1 MSDVNGAQD
10 AAPDAGAGPAEGG
23 GGQDQ
28 GGMQPAGGPVLA
40 ALQRARQAPQQSAP
54 GPGNQADALMKIKTA
69 IDLIQQ
75 ALPGLQSGTP
85 SHTAALRAAQQLSRH
100 IPQGAPTA
108 GVQMTQV
115 MDLLRGI
122 QQSPLIQM
130 LQGVRG
136 IGQGQGGQQGGGGQP
151 QAPMPSAPMPGS

>member
-1 MSDVNGAQD
+1 MSDVNGAQEP
-10 AAPDAGAGPAEGG
+10 APDAGAGPAAGG
-23 GGQDQ
+23 GEDQ
-28 GGMQPAGGPVLA
+28 GAAMQPAGGPVLA
-40 ALQRARQAPQQSAP
+40 ALQRSRQGPQQSAP

-75 ALPGLQSGTP
+75 ALPGLPSGTP

-108 GVQMTQV
+108 GVQMTQI
-115 MDLLRGI
+115 MDLLRGV
-122 QQSPLIQM
+122 QQNPLLQM

-136 IGQGQGGQQGGGGQP
+136 VGQGQGGQGGGGQQP
-151 QAPMPSAPMPGS
+151 QAPMPSTPMPGA